1 MKTTTSALSSKLT
14 FDNNVY
20 TFTCDKYDF
29 EKLMKSINT
38 FTQMMNAIGKH
49 KFFDQHTDDGKL
61 TIKWR

>member
-1 MKTTTSALSSKLT
+1 MKEVTSRHSSKLT
-14 FDNNVY
+14 FDNGIY

-29 EKLMKSINT
+29 EKLMGSINT
-38 FTQMMNAIGKH
+38 FVQMMNALGHH